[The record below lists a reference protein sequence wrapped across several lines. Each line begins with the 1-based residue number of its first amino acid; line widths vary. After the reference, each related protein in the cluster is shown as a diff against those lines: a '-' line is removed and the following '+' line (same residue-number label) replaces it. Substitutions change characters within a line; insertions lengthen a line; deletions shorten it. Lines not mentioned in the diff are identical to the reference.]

1 MPCDSVRTT
10 SIEFAKVDLPT
21 LAKALRAAGWQL
33 YQSSAEFVHACKD
46 GIEFALS
53 KGSSRATITK
63 SAYRG
68 VEDEVVAANVRVAYG
83 KQVVKQGMDRFG
95 FKLKSSNETGTKLVF
110 GRKG

>member
-10 SIEFAKVDLPT
+10 TIEFAKVDMLT

-33 YQSSAEFVHACKD
+33 YQADADHVHAAKE
-46 GIEFALS
+46 GVEFALS
-53 KGSSRATITK
+53 KGSSRAVITK

-68 VEDEVVAANVRVAYG
+68 IEDEVVAANVRMAYG

-95 FKLKSSNETGTKLVF
+95 YKLKSSNETGTKMVF